1 MLKLKPSCEHCD
13 LNLPPESDQAMIC
26 SYECTFCRDCVEYV
40 LQHVCPNCGGNF
52 VPRPIRPSSERV
64 EGTGLG
70 FHSACPD
77 KTLNPVNK
85 LKHSVLIERYKKGNL
100 QQGG

>member
-13 LNLPPESDQAMIC
+13 IALPPESDQAMMC
-26 SYECTFCRDCVEYV
+26 SYECTFCRDCVEQV

-52 VPRPIRPSSERV
+52 VPRPIRPLDARV

-70 FHSACPD
+70 LHPASTK
-77 KTLNPVNK
+77 KTYNPVDE
-85 LKHSVLIERYKKGNL
+85 LKHRALVEKFRTVNLERNG
-100 QQGG
+100 